1 MIPFLDLNQT
11 NQPHAT
17 RIRAA
22 MNRVAESGWYVLGR
36 EVETFEQAWAA
47 YCGTRH
53 CIGVG
58 NGLDALTLT
67 LKAWDLPPGSEVI
80 VSANAYI
87 AAMLAVTHA
96 GLVPVLV
103 EPDSETFNLDHTRI
117 EAAITPK
124 TRVILCVH
132 LYGRCCTMTAI
143 NAIAEK
149 HKLLVLEDAAQA
161 HGAWHTGKRAGN
173 LGHAA
178 GFSFYPTKNLGA
190 LGDAGAITT
199 SDDALAERL
208 RYWRNYGSG
217 QKYRTNYV
225 GHNSRLD
232 ELQAAILT
240 EKLPFLE
247 LETARRRSL
256 AYFYLTHITNPAV
269 VLPPADGVATDAWHL
284 FVVRHPERDRFR
296 EYLKQN
302 GIGTDV
308 HYPVP
313 PHRQQAFPDWH
324 SFSFPISEQ
333 MHQTVVSLP
342 LNPALTDSE
351 AAHIV
356 TVINQWG

>member
-11 NQPHAT
+11 NQPHAV
-17 RIRAA
+17 RIQTAI
-22 MNRVAESGWYVLGR
+22 NRVVESGWYVLGR
-36 EVETFEQAWAA
+36 EVETFERAWAA
-47 YCGTRH
+47 YCGTR
-53 CIGVG
+53 CCVGVA

-80 VSANAYI
+80 IAANAYI
-87 AAMLAVTHA
+87 AAILAITHA

-103 EPDSETFNLDHTRI
+103 EPDSETFNLDPGCI
-117 EAAITPK
+117 ETAITPK

-132 LYGRCCTMTAI
+132 LYGRCGNMTAI
-143 NAIAEK
+143 NGIAEQYG
-149 HKLLVLEDAAQA
+149 LLVLEDAAQA
-161 HGAWHTGKRAGN
+161 HGAMHNSKQAGN

-199 SDDALAERL
+199 NDEALADRL
-208 RYWRNYGSG
+208 QYWRNYGSS
-217 QKYRTNYV
+217 QKYHTTYP

-240 EKLPFLE
+240 EKLAFLDV
-247 LETARRRSL
+247 ETARRRSL
-256 AYFYLTHITNPAV
+256 ARFYLTNISNPAV
-269 VLPPADGVATDAWHL
+269 VLPPADAIDNDVWHL
-284 FVVRHPERDRFR
+284 FVIRHPKRDHFR
-296 EYLKQN
+296 EFLKQN

-313 PHRQQAFPDWH
+313 PHRQAAFPDWH
-324 SFSFPISEQ
+324 DQSFPVSER

-342 LNPALTDSE
+342 LNPTLTDEE

-356 TVINQWG
+356 TVINQWS